1 MLVIHHSAYISFL
14 GTRKSHNVRVTALPL
29 LSQRWHCWPPSSLPH
44 KLVRLL
50 LSRLQA
56 RAYSSYIT
64 TSWDKGPCL
73 TLFLSVLQTTDK
85 HGKYKK
91 EREQQRRLP
100 PPRLPPPASED
111 SSSILQDVHNHYCRG
126 NKDQCQLCSVI
137 KQSLKLK
144 PCT

>member
-1 MLVIHHSAYISFL
+1 MLVIHHSAYVYFL
-14 GTRKSHNVRVTALPL
+14 GTRKSHNTQVTALPL
-29 LSQRWHCWPPSSLPH
+29 LSQHWHYWPPSALPPA
-44 KLVRLL
+44 LVRLL

-64 TSWDKGPCL
+64 TSWDKALRL

-91 EREQQRRLP
+91 GARTTKTAAPPELP
-100 PPRLPPPASED
+100 PPPSED
-111 SSSILQDVHNHYCRG
+111 RSSILQDVHNHYCRG

>member
-1 MLVIHHSAYISFL
+1 MLVIHHSAYIYFL
-14 GTRKSHNVRVTALPL
+14 GTRKSYNVRVTALPL
-29 LSQRWHCWPPSSLPH
+29 LSHRWHCCPPPFALP

-64 TSWDKGPCL
+64 TSWDKGPRL

-85 HGKYKK
+85 HSKYKK
-91 EREQQRRLP
+91 GVRTTKAAAPSPAP
-100 PPRLPPPASED
+100 PPPSED

>member
-1 MLVIHHSAYISFL
+1 MLVIHQSAHIHFL
-14 GTRKSHNVRVTALPL
+14 GTRKSYNVRVTALPL
-29 LSQRWHCWPPSSLPH
+29 LSHRWHCWPPLFALP

-64 TSWDKGPCL
+64 TSWDKGPHL

-91 EREQQRRLP
+91 RVRTTKAAA
-100 PPRLPPPASED
+100 PPPAPPPPSED